1 MSPENI
7 SAATRIAAD
16 GSGPLFRRVVDIVRK
31 EILQGVHPVGER
43 LPTENDLS
51 TRFGVSRQTIREA
64 LRELRLAGLV
74 TSRRGSGTTVARQDS
89 AQYYLH
95 ESGSLEDL
103 TQYATSTR
111 WDYSTRHEAVDGKLA
126 EQLEAVPG
134 QRWMRLE
141 GCRFAGSETRPVYW
155 TQAWIH
161 SDYAGIARLL
171 DRRTTPIFELMED
184 LYGVRIGEVEQRVR
198 GRTVPPEVAP
208 LLGLRKNA
216 AVIELLR
223 TYRLDDGKVV
233 ELSTNLY
240 PIDNFSLG
248 MKLRRRA
255 SPA

>member
-1 MSPENI
+1 MNPKR
-7 SAATRIAAD
+7 TPVPD
-16 GSGPLFRRVVDIVRK
+16 GLAVEGHGPLFRRVVDIVRK
-31 EILQGVHPVGER
+31 EILQGIHPVGER

-51 TRFGVSRQTIREA
+51 MRFGVSRQTVREA
-64 LRELRLAGLV
+64 LRELRQAGLV

-111 WDYSTRHEAVDGKLA
+111 WDYTTRLEAMD
-126 EQLEAVPG
+126 EQLAARFGVAPG
-134 QRWMRLE
+134 QRWLRLE
-141 GCRFAGSETRPVYW
+141 GCRYAGAEPRPVYW

-184 LYGVRIGEVEQRVR
+184 MYGVRIGEVEQRVR
-198 GRTVPPEVAP
+198 GRAVPDEVAP
-208 LLGLRKNA
+208 LLGLRREA
-216 AVIELLR
+216 AVIEVLR

-240 PIDNFSLG
+240 PIDNFNRG

-255 SPA
+255 GPA